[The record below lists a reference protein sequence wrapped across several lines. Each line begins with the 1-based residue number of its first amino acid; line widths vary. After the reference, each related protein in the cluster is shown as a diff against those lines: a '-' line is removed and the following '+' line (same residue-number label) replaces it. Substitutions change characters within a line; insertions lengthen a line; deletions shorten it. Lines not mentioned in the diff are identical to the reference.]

1 MECIDRGRGVRAV
14 PAGSAARCGC
24 RFPTDTSS
32 RQPSR
37 GERGLGSEG
46 VADEPGRRDAAAAA
60 ERMPR
65 LGSHRD
71 GRGRT
76 SPGGGLERRSRPS
89 PSGHQYVTVQGEKKE
104 GETFRIPRRGCG
116 QCGQPP
122 SQARN
127 RPVRPERTVDNS
139 STSPQPWPATV
150 EPACDSPR
158 TGGEPGRAHPRG
170 RRARCRFSA
179 TLSTSGAGS
188 PPDFPSCPQCR
199 GPGLTRRHNPAVRR
213 ARRPRSVILSIRKL
227 LILRKVVGIADR
239 SSGGLR

>member
-46 VADEPGRRDAAAAA
+46 VADEPDRRDAAAAPWQPSRWA
-60 ERMPR
+60 
-65 LGSHRD
+65 
-71 GRGRT
+71 RT
-76 SPGGGLERRSRPS
+76 NLARRGLERRSRPS